1 MHIYVRMIYMNMC
14 MYCYVSYLSIY
25 LFIYIYIYITEHLLV
40 PVSERSCVSFH
51 LVVLYITGNFS
62 QQNKRIF
69 F

>member
-1 MHIYVRMIYMNMC
+1 MAQPNAYICTHDIHEYV
-14 MYCYVSYLSIY
+14 YVLLCILSIY
-25 LFIYIYIYITEHLLV
+25 LSIYITEHLLV
-40 PVSERSCVSFH
+40 HVSERSCVSFH

>member
-25 LFIYIYIYITEHLLV
+25 LSIYITEHLLV
-40 PVSERSCVSFH
+40 HVSERSCVSFH